1 MSSGGN
7 MQKPDVAPA
16 SGRHAKPSET
26 AQAEYPVRDY
36 IADMAADMARMAR
49 WDGDE
54 QLACALELVVRLA
67 TERPG

>member
-16 SGRHAKPSET
+16 PGPHAKLSET
-26 AQAEYPVRDY
+26 AQAEYPVRGY
-36 IADMAADMARMAR
+36 IADMAADLARMAR

-54 QLACALELVVRLA
+54 QLASALELVVRLA
-67 TERPG
+67 AERPR